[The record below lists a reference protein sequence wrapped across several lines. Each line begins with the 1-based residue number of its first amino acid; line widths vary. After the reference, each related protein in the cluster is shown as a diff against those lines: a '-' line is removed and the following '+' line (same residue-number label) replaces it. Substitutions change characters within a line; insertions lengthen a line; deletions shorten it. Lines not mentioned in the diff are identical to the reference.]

1 MSTIRQQIEARLRQ
15 ARLDRDEP
23 TKTVIGMLKAKAL
36 VALKDG
42 SGREEDDALWR
53 EAIAAYVKEIKK
65 SMAAYA
71 ELGDRGAEPV
81 AAAQFE
87 LDFCEQFLPRKL
99 DEAATEALVRK
110 IAADNGLSD
119 AKGMGRLMGAVMKA
133 HRDEVDADLVKACAQ
148 RVLSG
153 G

>member
-1 MSTIRQQIEARLRQ
+1 MSTIREQIDARLRQ

-42 SGREEDDALWR
+42 SGREEDDALWQSTLS
-53 EAIAAYVKEIKK
+53 AYAKELKK

-71 ELGDRGAEPV
+71 ELGERGAEPI

-87 LDFCEQFLPRKL
+87 LDFCQQYMPKKL
-99 DEAATEALVRK
+99 DEAETEALVRK
-110 IAADNGLSD
+110 VAADNGITD
-119 AKGMGRLMGAVMKA
+119 TKGMGRLMGAVMKT
-133 HRDEVDADLVKACAQ
+133 HRDQVDADLVKAAAA
-148 RVLSG
+148 RVLAG
-153 G
+153 